1 MFLIHNQMRTVSV
14 RSGLQLTAS
23 CIVGQWTISSPE
35 PTAVTLV
42 LHELWVLRN
51 NTNEKYSRMNF

>member
-1 MFLIHNQMRTVSV
+1 MRTVSV